1 MFLNSVKK
9 WIVRKKKKNRFTKE
23 INTLSSKG
31 MSNIYLKVTIEEKN
45 SKLKKKIGLKNLSP
59 GQILGSSNSQRCHW
73 LLKLLVST

>member
-9 WIVRKKKKNRFTKE
+9 WIVRKKKKKNRFTKE

-45 SKLKKKIGLKNLSP
+45 SKLRKK
-59 GQILGSSNSQRCHW
+59 
-73 LLKLLVST
+73 